1 MSCNDADWTQI
12 YGPFNDD
19 GAGYIMQVS
28 LCVRRLITQETTQR
42 AH

>member
-19 GAGYIMQVS
+19 GAGYIMQVF
-28 LCVRRLITQETTQR
+28 LRTQRLITQET
-42 AH
+42 AHRPH